1 MRATPLLKILRDRI
15 RASGPLTFAEYME
28 ACLYHPEHGYYSRPE
43 VRRFADYY
51 TSVDVHP
58 IFARLLARQLAEMWE
73 VLGCPSQFVAVE
85 AGAGEGRLAAE
96 ILNFSAR
103 TLPDFFRALRY
114 LAVERGKG
122 RREALEKALATHIVA
137 GSARTSHELPEKIAA
152 GCILS
157 NEFFDALPVHRVVQ
171 EKGQLREIYVVEK
184 DAGLGEIREK
194 SSQSA
199 VARYFSQQKIE
210 LQEGQH
216 AEAGL
221 AACAW
226 MGDAARRLDRGFIL
240 TIDYG
245 YEAQQLYSEAHGRGT
260 VMAYEHHQATEEYYS
275 APGEQDLTA
284 HVNFSAL
291 DSLPGIALLSEPP
304 VEEKLQRTGLASQT
318 AFLMALGKRNEF
330 GDLYDAGQSEA
341 DQLRARLGLKTLIH
355 PEGMGEMFKVL
366 IQHKGIEPPR
376 LTGLAGI

>member
-73 VLGCPSQFVAVE
+73 VLGYPSEFVAVE

-114 LAVERGKG
+114 LAVERGKA

-157 NEFFDALPVHRVVQ
+157 NEFRRAAGAPSGAGERATPRD
-171 EKGQLREIYVVEK
+171 LR
-184 DAGLGEIREK
+184 
-194 SSQSA
+194 
-199 VARYFSQQKIE
+199 
-210 LQEGQH
+210 
-216 AEAGL
+216 
-221 AACAW
+221 C
-226 MGDAARRLDRGFIL
+226 
-240 TIDYG
+240 
-245 YEAQQLYSEAHGRGT
+245 
-260 VMAYEHHQATEEYYS
+260 
-275 APGEQDLTA
+275 
-284 HVNFSAL
+284 
-291 DSLPGIALLSEPP
+291 
-304 VEEKLQRTGLASQT
+304 
-318 AFLMALGKRNEF
+318 
-330 GDLYDAGQSEA
+330 
-341 DQLRARLGLKTLIH
+341 
-355 PEGMGEMFKVL
+355 
-366 IQHKGIEPPR
+366 
-376 LTGLAGI
+376 